1 MKQQKRISKSSN
13 VAKLAIRPRK
23 ILSVDE
29 ERTPYTLFWL
39 MILSLIFDLK
49 LYKIMKGKMF
59 RIFGSAVNGRI
70 EAGNWLVGHSTSGQ

>member
-1 MKQQKRISKSSN
+1 
-13 VAKLAIRPRK
+13 
-23 ILSVDE
+23 
-29 ERTPYTLFWL
+29 